1 MVAGLLIGLAACSAP
16 SAPEPAPTPTDATEP
31 AATPSD
37 VPSPSPTAPGCPDG
51 SFAVSAIEGRG
62 SASTLG
68 KGSGGNV
75 TMSFIGGTFTLASDG
90 SDPIKLEVGPGTTDL
105 RFAGQI
111 VGSYA
116 GDPAA
121 LTMTVSGASGTA
133 SVKGFGFNREVP
145 MQQVADQ
152 LAPAGSTAVASCDGD
167 HARLEL
173 PAIVLDLT
181 RV

>member
-1 MVAGLLIGLAACSAP
+1 VLAIILTSLAACSAP
-16 SAPEPAPTPTDATEP
+16 SAPEPAPSPTDSTSSP
-31 AATPSD
+31 APSD
-37 VPSPSPTAPGCPDG
+37 ITSPSPTVLGCPDG

-62 SASTLG
+62 SAAALG
-68 KGSGGNV
+68 KGSGGHV
-75 TMSFIGGTFTLASDG
+75 TMSFVGGGFTLASDG
-90 SDPIKLEVGPGTTDL
+90 SDPIKLEAGPGTTEL

-111 VGSYA
+111 AGSYS

-121 LTMTVSGASGTA
+121 LTMTVTAASGTA
-133 SVKGFGFNREVP
+133 SVKGFGFSREVS

-173 PAIVLDLT
+173 PAVVLDLT
-181 RV
+181 RD